1 MVDLGLDIYRVIGR
15 EADRMGVDAYAVGG
29 VVRDYFLQRPCTDI
43 DVVCIGHDE
52 GGEVHIGI
60 ELAKAVSA
68 AVGGSKVSVFKTFG
82 TASFRYTPDHK
93 HLTES
98 SEPDR
103 IQIHSDSSVRDKD
116 FSVRE
121 YELEFV
127 GARRESYSHDSRKPI
142 VENGTLEDD
151 QRRRDFTVN
160 ALAVCL
166 NEDRYGELMDPFGG
180 IRDLNEG
187 ILRTPLDPDVTFSD
201 DPLRMMRAVRFAS
214 QLSFR
219 IADDTFEAIGRN
231 AKRIEI
237 VSAERVMVELNK
249 IMLSPVPSVGLK
261 LMQKCGLMQLILP
274 EISALQGVETV
285 DGRGHKDIFYHTM
298 QVLDN
303 LCLPAS
309 GGNPGDSGNDSPKD
323 FQDSDGPNKSLK
335 SEKNQEDLQD
345 FQDFACYGV
354 GLADKR
360 EIDRSLWLRWAALL
374 HDVGKPGV
382 KRYDAKQGW
391 TFHGH
396 EARGAHMVKR
406 IFKRLR
412 LPLGAEERYVEK
424 LVMLHMRPI
433 VLSEEEVTDSAVR
446 RLLFEAGDDIDDLM
460 LLCNADITSKNPEK
474 VRRHKAN
481 FELVKRKL
489 VELEERDRIRNFQPP
504 VSGQDIMDTFGIGP
518 CREIGTIKDAI
529 KDAILDGQIPNDR
542 DAAWQMMLRLAADL
556 GLHPS
561 KE

>member
-1 MVDLGLDIYRVIGR
+1 MIDLGLDLYRAIGQ
-15 EADRMGVDAYAVGG
+15 EADRLGIDAYAVGG
-29 VVRDYFLQRPCTDI
+29 VVRDHLLQRPCTDI
-43 DVVCIGHDE
+43 DIVCVGRQE

-60 ELAKAVSA
+60 QLAHAASA
-68 AVGGSKVSVFKTFG
+68 ALGGSHVAVFKNFG
-82 TASFRYTPDHK
+82 TASFKYTADG
-93 HLTES
+93 
-98 SEPDR
+98 
-103 IQIHSDSSVRDKD
+103 
-116 FSVRE
+116 RE

-127 GARRESYSHDSRKPI
+127 GARRESYSRDSRKPV

-166 NEDRYGELMDPFGG
+166 NNDRLGELIDPFGG
-180 IRDLNEG
+180 IRDLDAG
-187 ILRTPLDPDVTFSD
+187 ILRTPLDPDITFSD

-214 QLSFR
+214 QLGFR

-237 VSAERVMVELNK
+237 VSAERITTELNK
-249 IMLSPVPSVGLK
+249 IMASRNPSLGLK
-261 LMQKCGLMQLILP
+261 LMQKSGLMQLVMP

-285 DGRGHKDIFYHTM
+285 DGKGHKDIFFHTM

-303 LCLPAS
+303 VAAE
-309 GGNPGDSGNDSPKD
+309 
-323 FQDSDGPNKSLK
+323 SDN
-335 SEKNQEDLQD
+335 
-345 FQDFACYGV
+345 
-354 GLADKR
+354 
-360 EIDRSLWLRWAALL
+360 LWLRWAALL
-374 HDVGKPGV
+374 HDIGKPGV
-382 KRYDAKQGW
+382 KRYDARQGW

-406 IFKRLR
+406 LFKRLR
-412 LPLGAEERYVEK
+412 LPLGEEMRYVEK

-433 VLSEEEVTDSAVR
+433 ILAEDIVTDSAVR

-460 LLCNADITSKNPEK
+460 LLCHADITTRNLDKQ
-474 VRRHKAN
+474 RRHREN

-504 VSGQDIMDTFGIGP
+504 VSGEDIMRTFGIGP

-529 KDAILDGQIPNDR
+529 KDAILDGSIPNER
-542 DAAWQMMLRLAADL
+542 DAAWQMMLSLGADL
-556 GLHPS
+556 GL
-561 KE
+561 KLRE

>member
-1 MVDLGLDIYRVIGR
+1 MIDLGLDLYRAIGH
-15 EADRMGVDAYAVGG
+15 EADRLGIDAYAVGG
-29 VVRDYFLQRPCTDI
+29 VVRDHLLQRPCTDI
-43 DVVCIGHDE
+43 DIVCVGRQE

-60 ELAKAVSA
+60 QLAHAASA
-68 AVGGSKVSVFKTFG
+68 ALGGSHVAVFKNFG
-82 TASFRYTPDHK
+82 TASFKYTADG
-93 HLTES
+93 
-98 SEPDR
+98 
-103 IQIHSDSSVRDKD
+103 
-116 FSVRE
+116 RE

-127 GARRESYSHDSRKPI
+127 GARRESYSRDSRKPV

-166 NEDRYGELMDPFGG
+166 NNDRLGELIDPFGG
-180 IRDLNEG
+180 IRDLDAG
-187 ILRTPLDPDVTFSD
+187 ILRTPLDPDITFSD

-214 QLSFR
+214 QLGFR

-237 VSAERVMVELNK
+237 VSAERITTELNK
-249 IMLSPVPSVGLK
+249 IMASRNPSLGLK
-261 LMQKCGLMQLILP
+261 LMQKCGLMQLVMP

-285 DGRGHKDIFYHTM
+285 DGKGHKDIFFHTM

-303 LCLPAS
+303 VAAE
-309 GGNPGDSGNDSPKD
+309 
-323 FQDSDGPNKSLK
+323 SDN
-335 SEKNQEDLQD
+335 
-345 FQDFACYGV
+345 
-354 GLADKR
+354 
-360 EIDRSLWLRWAALL
+360 LWLRWAALL
-374 HDVGKPGV
+374 HDMGKPGV
-382 KRYDAKQGW
+382 KRYDARQGW

-406 IFKRLR
+406 LFKRLR
-412 LPLGAEERYVEK
+412 LPLGEEMRYVEK

-433 VLSEEEVTDSAVR
+433 ILAEDIVTDSAVR

-460 LLCNADITSKNPEK
+460 LLCHADITTRNLDKQ
-474 VRRHKAN
+474 RRHREN

-504 VSGQDIMDTFGIGP
+504 VSGEDIMRTFGIGP

-529 KDAILDGQIPNDR
+529 KDAILDGSIPNER
-542 DAAWQMMLRLAADL
+542 DAAWQMMLSLGADL
-556 GLHPS
+556 GL
-561 KE
+561 KLRE

>member
-1 MVDLGLDIYRVIGR
+1 MIDLGLDLYRTIGA
-15 EADRMGVDAYAVGG
+15 EADRLGIDAYAVGG

-43 DVVCIGHDE
+43 DIVCIGNTE

-60 ELAKAVSA
+60 ELAHA
-68 AVGGSKVSVFKTFG
+68 ASQALGGSKVSVFKNFG
-82 TASFRYTPDHK
+82 TASFRYTIDGH
-93 HLTES
+93 
-98 SEPDR
+98 
-103 IQIHSDSSVRDKD
+103 
-116 FSVRE
+116 E

-127 GARRESYSHDSRKPI
+127 GARRESYSHNSRKPV

-151 QRRRDFTVN
+151 QQRRDFTVN

-166 NEDRYGELMDPFGG
+166 NADRYGELMDPFGG
-180 IRDLNEG
+180 IQDLNEG
-187 ILRTPLDPDVTFSD
+187 ILRTPLDPDITFSD

-214 QLSFR
+214 QLGFR

-237 VSAERVMVELNK
+237 VSMERIMVELNK
-249 IMLSPVPSVGLK
+249 IMLSPTPSLGLK
-261 LMQKCGLMQLILP
+261 LMQKCGLLPLILP

-285 DGRGHKDIFYHTM
+285 DGRGHKDIFYHTL

-303 LCLPAS
+303 VVSATVV
-309 GGNPGDSGNDSPKD
+309 GGST
-323 FQDSDGPNKSLK
+323 
-335 SEKNQEDLQD
+335 
-345 FQDFACYGV
+345 
-354 GLADKR
+354 ADT
-360 EIDRSLWLRWAALL
+360 LWLRWAALL
-374 HDVGKPGV
+374 HDIGKPGV

-433 VLSEEEVTDSAVR
+433 ILSEDEVTDSAVR

-474 VRRHKAN
+474 VKRHKAN

-504 VSGQDIMDTFGIGP
+504 VSGEDIMTTFGIGP

-529 KDAILDGQIPNDR
+529 KDAILDGKIPNER
-542 DAAWQMMLRLAADL
+542 DAAWQMMLDLAASL
-556 GLHPS
+556 GLHP

>member
-1 MVDLGLDIYRVIGR
+1 MIDLGLDLYRTIGL
-15 EADRMGVDAYAVGG
+15 EADRLGIDAYAVGG
-29 VVRDYFLQRPCTDI
+29 VVRDHLLQRPCTDI
-43 DVVCIGHDE
+43 DIVCIRRQVSSVQCSAFSDATQDGQLNTDHLTLNTPT
-52 GGEVHIGI
+52 IGI
-60 ELAKAVSA
+60 ELAEAASKAL
-68 AVGGSKVSVFKTFG
+68 GGSHVAVFKNFG
-82 TASFRYTPDHK
+82 TASFKYTVDG
-93 HLTES
+93 
-98 SEPDR
+98 
-103 IQIHSDSSVRDKD
+103 
-116 FSVRE
+116 RE

-127 GARRESYSHDSRKPI
+127 GARRESYSRDSRKPI

-166 NEDRYGELMDPFGG
+166 NNGRLGELIDPFGG
-180 IRDLNEG
+180 IRDLDDG
-187 ILRTPLDPDVTFSD
+187 ILRTPLDPDITFSD

-214 QLSFR
+214 QLGFR
-219 IADDTFEAIGRN
+219 IADDTLEAIGRN

-237 VSAERVMVELNK
+237 VSAERITTELNK
-249 IMLSPVPSVGLK
+249 IMLSPNPSLGLK
-261 LMQKCGLMQLILP
+261 LMQKYGLMQLILP

-285 DGRGHKDIFYHTM
+285 DGKGHKDIFFHTM
-298 QVLDN
+298 QVIDN
-303 LCLPAS
+303 LVESEKREA
-309 GGNPGDSGNDSPKD
+309 
-323 FQDSDGPNKSLK
+323 K
-335 SEKNQEDLQD
+335 SENHE
-345 FQDFACYGV
+345 
-354 GLADKR
+354 ADN
-360 EIDRSLWLRWAALL
+360 DVSLLTSHFSLWLRWAALL

-412 LPLGAEERYVEK
+412 LPLGEEMRYVEK

-433 VLSEEEVTDSAVR
+433 ILAEDIVTDSAVR

-460 LLCNADITSKNPEK
+460 LLCHADITTRNLDKQ
-474 VRRHKAN
+474 RRHREN

-489 VELEERDRIRNFQPP
+489 IELEERDRIRNFQPP
-504 VSGQDIMDTFGIGP
+504 VSGEDIMTTFGIGP

-542 DAAWQMMLRLAADL
+542 DAAWQMMLRIAADL
-556 GLHPS
+556 GLKP